1 MKLESEAAK
10 LQQTYLAP
18 RPPVAMR
25 TFVGK
30 DMQPGGDFAPGY
42 SAHAGDWSFNHPGVS
57 VAREGWCIKVSDL
70 R

>member
-1 MKLESEAAK
+1 MRAQVMKLESEAAK
-10 LQQTYLAP
+10 LRTYLAP

-42 SAHAGDWSFNHPGVS
+42 SARVGGWSFNHPGVGL
-57 VAREGWCIKVSDL
+57 AREG
-70 R
+70 

>member
-1 MKLESEAAK
+1 MRAQVMKLESEAAK
-10 LQQTYLAP
+10 LRRTYLAP

-42 SAHAGDWSFNHPGVS
+42 SARVGGWSFHGVG
-57 VAREGWCIKVSDL
+57 VAREG
-70 R
+70 

>member
-1 MKLESEAAK
+1 MESEAVK

-42 SAHAGDWSFNHPGVS
+42 SARVGGWSFHGVG
-57 VAREGWCIKVSDL
+57 VAREG
-70 R
+70 